1 MSLEPRA
8 TCLSCLRPESS
19 CYCRHIRPVQ
29 TRTRVVILQHP
40 RERDV
45 AIGTAR
51 MASLCLPGSELH
63 VGVDWSDSPALRRA
77 LSDPSRPAA
86 LLYPGP
92 GAIDVREHPPKGPIT
107 LVVVDGTW
115 WQAKALVRDNPVL
128 SALPRYA
135 FTPDVPSQ
143 YRIRREPAAAYV
155 STIEALV
162 YVLGALE
169 GDAARFHA
177 LLEPFRAMIDRQL
190 QCEAE
195 HRGQGSRHVRRRTRP
210 RIPAPPAVPP
220 QLRERAGDIVCVHG
234 EANAWPYGTPQREG
248 LGDELV
254 HWVAE
259 RPATGEILDVVLAP
273 RHPLATATPSHT
285 RLSAEALAAGQSVEQ
300 LGQAWRGFVCET
312 DIVCSWGHYATRLFE
327 GMGLSI
333 PERLDLR
340 HAARVYAKGKVG
352 TLEEFVTKLGAM
364 PSSPAGAGRA
374 HVRLAE
380 LSAIVRAFQAPSV
393 ARV

>member
-1 MSLEPRA
+1 MNPGTSPRA
-8 TCLSCLRPESS
+8 TCLTCLRPEST
-19 CYCRHIRPVQ
+19 CYCRHVRPVE

-86 LLYPGP
+86 LLYPGR
-92 GAIDVREHPPKGPIT
+92 GTIDVREQPPQGPIT

-128 SALPRYA
+128 AALPRYS

-143 YRIRREPAAAYV
+143 YRIRREPEPTFV

-169 GDAARFHA
+169 GEPARFEA

-190 QCEAE
+190 ECEAL
-195 HRGQGSRHVRRRTRP
+195 HRGQGSRHGRRP
-210 RIPAPPAVPP
+210 GPAPAPPRVPP
-220 QLRERAGDIVCVHG
+220 CMRDRAGDLVCVHG
-234 EANAWPYGTPQREG
+234 EANAWPYGTPERAG
-248 LGDELV
+248 HGDELV

-259 RPATGEILDVVLAP
+259 RPATGEVLDVVLAP
-273 RHPLATATPSHT
+273 RHPLAFATPSHT
-285 RLSAEALAAGQSVEQ
+285 RLSAETLAAGRSAVE
-300 LGQAWRGFVCET
+300 LATAWQAFVREA

-327 GMGLSI
+327 ALGMAM
-333 PERLDLR
+333 PRERLDLR
-340 HAARVYAKGKVG
+340 HAARVHAKGKVG
-352 TLEEFVTKLGAM
+352 TLEDFVAKLGAT
-364 PSSPAGAGRA
+364 PSPPAAHGRA
-374 HVRLAE
+374 HARLAE
-380 LSAIVRAFQAPSV
+380 LTAVVRAFQSQLQ
-393 ARV
+393 